1 MILALAFLVAV
12 SLVVVGIVR
21 WAGNNLSNTS
31 KFVAA
36 QSVQSA
42 ANSATQFAIQFDRY
56 NFLNSGLDGA
66 AAQPCWTSG
75 STPSQTQIN
84 NQTVDSWCM
93 TRAYDGLNPPQR
105 VVTISTCASSVTSG
119 SACESEPLL
128 QAIVTFVDG
137 AGACSAASSVS
148 VPNTCGLSASITDWQ
163 FGATPPILKTVAN
176 APVGSFSCPLGVLGS
191 PGIPV
196 VVTGQDLSLATNVD
210 FVTQATEGSTQ
221 PAMDPGT
228 MASGSTTYNSPATS
242 DGTIDACAPSAGPYY
257 VIVSTPLGSNQ
268 YGPIS
273 LWPPS

>member
-12 SLVVVGIVR
+12 SLVVIGIVR

-42 ANSATQFAIQFDRY
+42 ANSATQFAIQFDQY

-66 AAQPCWTSG
+66 AAQPCWTSS

-93 TRAYDGLNPPQR
+93 TREYDGLNPPQR
-105 VVTISTCASSVTSG
+105 VVTISTCTNSVTTG
-119 SACESEPLL
+119 SACESQPLL
-128 QAIVTFVDG
+128 QAIITYVDG
-137 AGACSAASSVS
+137 SGACSPVSSVS
-148 VPNTCGLSASITDWQ
+148 SAQNTCGLSATISDWQ
-163 FGATPPILKTVAN
+163 FGATPPTVSGF
-176 APVGSFSCPLGVLGS
+176 APGGFSCPVGVLGS
-191 PGIPV
+191 TGIPV
-196 VVTGQDLSLATNVD
+196 VVNGQNLSLATNVD
-210 FVTQATEGSTQ
+210 FVTQSSASDPTH

-228 MASGSTTYNSPATS
+228 VVSSTATS
-242 DGTIDACAPSAGPYY
+242 VNACAPSAGPYY

-268 YGPIS
+268 YGPTS
-273 LWPPS
+273 LWSSG